1 MIALRSENQ
10 ILKKYIKDIKLQK
23 LNLSCQTNEQN
34 EMSICQID
42 QMFDSFNNNLNNYY
56 YSYSKLLRKDMN
68 FYGRLCFSYLTV
80 FLLFMKIFSNLIFF
94 LNRSHFFKKKFLII

>member
-23 LNLSCQTNEQN
+23 LNLPCQTNEQN
-34 EMSICQID
+34 ELSICQID

-56 YSYSKLLRKDMN
+56 YSYSKLLRKDIHLGD
-68 FYGRLCFSYLTV
+68 YVFSHSKFALY
-80 FLLFMKIFSNLIFF
+80 KN
-94 LNRSHFFKKKFLII
+94 FFKF